1 MFLMK
6 ISLHNLRSNKTMT
19 LPYLIASSIFTS
31 FLFILLNLYLDTS
44 IRTMHNSSTLKN
56 ILMLGVILLTFL
68 AFVFMIY
75 ASSYLTKLR
84 AKELSLYSVL
94 GMNKK
99 QISVLLI
106 DEELIFYLLSIFWGL
121 NFRCYILKIFVSNF
135 TKNGRSIRK
144 N

>member
-56 ILMLGVILLTFL
+56 ILMLGVMSAT
-68 AFVFMIY
+68 VV
-75 ASSYLTKLR
+75 KC
-84 AKELSLYSVL
+84 
-94 GMNKK
+94 
-99 QISVLLI
+99 
-106 DEELIFYLLSIFWGL
+106 W
-121 NFRCYILKIFVSNF
+121 KIP
-135 TKNGRSIRK
+135 IRK
-144 N
+144 CRFSNIFLR